1 MAAQIA
7 GDGADSG
14 IDCVEI
20 AKGGIEIS
28 PSIATASKLPA
39 RLAASIA
46 ERLAER
52 ERSLSPYA
60 ARADT
65 GAGRAVFEPPSPTR
79 SEFQRDRDRIIHS
92 KAFRRLK
99 HKTQVFVA
107 PTGDHYATRL
117 THTLEVAQIARTV
130 ARALN
135 LNEDLTEA
143 IALGHDLGHAPF
155 GHVAEDE
162 LNRLYPAGFH
172 HSRQSLRIVE
182 RVEKDGR
189 GLNLMRDTRRGILLH
204 SKPRGDFLN
213 GGTQERLSLEGR
225 VCRVADAV
233 AYLNH
238 DLADAFR
245 AGVLTPEALPPS
257 VSRVLGDTHARR
269 IDALVSDIVAASWS
283 AAGAD
288 ADAPD
293 DQPPDIRMSEGVRE
307 AFYEL
312 REFMF
317 DNVYL
322 PEDDT
327 AAGLAAREM
336 IRLLYRHY
344 DANRD
349 LIPSEYARR
358 SESEDLA
365 VVDFVSGMTDRYAV
379 RLAEALRPGISAPL
393 KERYPR

>member
-1 MAAQIA
+1 MALNTS
-7 GDGADSG
+7 ADTAAASG
-14 IDCVEI
+14 
-20 AKGGIEIS
+20 
-28 PSIATASKLPA
+28 LPA
-39 RLAASIA
+39 RLAESIA
-46 ERLAER
+46 ARLAER

-60 ARADT
+60 ARAET
-65 GAGRAVFEPPSPTR
+65 SAGRAVFETPSPTR
-79 SEFQRDRDRIIHS
+79 SEFQRDRDRIIHC

-99 HKTQVFVA
+99 HKTQVFAA
-107 PTGDHYATRL
+107 PLGDHYATRL

-143 IALGHDLGHAPF
+143 ISLGHDLGHAPF
-155 GHVAEDE
+155 GHVGEDE
-162 LNRLYPAGFH
+162 LNRLYAGGFY

-189 GLNLMRDTRRGILLH
+189 GLNLMRETRRGILLH

-213 GGTQERLSLEGR
+213 GETPERLSLEGQI
-225 VCRVADAV
+225 CRVADAV

-245 AGVLTPEALPPS
+245 AGVLTPDALPPS

-283 AAGAD
+283 ASGAD
-288 ADAPD
+288 PREPDAP
-293 DQPPDIRMSEGVRE
+293 PPDIRMSGGVRE
-307 AFYEL
+307 AFYAL

-317 DNVYL
+317 ENVYL
-322 PEDDT
+322 PEDET
-327 AAGLAAREM
+327 AAGHAARRV

-344 DANRD
+344 DANRS
-349 LIPSEYARR
+349 LIPPEYARR

-365 VVDFVSGMTDRYAV
+365 VVDFVSGMTDRYAM
-379 RLAEALRPGISAPL
+379 RLAETLRPGISAPL
-393 KERYPR
+393 KERHLN